1 MTSVNKTVV
10 VLGATGQ
17 QGGSVA
23 AALRADGWA
32 VRAVVRDPSG
42 HRARSLSA
50 IGVETFRGDLG
61 DSPITDS
68 QSATARSRSAAPP
81 ASPPPAAPVSLLS
94 SSPAA
99 RLPRTRGGVRVVRA
113 EDAFRVGEDRLPGR
127 DGPFALPALR
137 QGVGQVVAYEKCAR
151 VLGAEDQLGLGQCPL
166 VQSDGPLQARSA
178 GLLQG
183 ACQVVARGEG
193 VGVVGTQQALTAGQ
207 GTFAEGGGL
216 RDVSRWWSARTRRR
230 RTGRRWAGGAVP
242 WSASLMRSACRCL
255 GTVVSTYLFF
265 RWSRRA

>member
-1 MTSVNKTVV
+1 MAGAEDPYAVGENA
-10 VLGATGQ
+10 LGRFG
-17 QGGSVA
+17 
-23 AALRADGWA
+23 RA
-32 VRAVVRDPSG
+32 VRAGQV
-42 HRARSLSA
+42 
-50 IGVETFRGDLG
+50 
-61 DSPITDS
+61 
-68 QSATARSRSAAPP
+68 APG
-81 ASPPPAAPVSLLS
+81 
-94 SSPAA
+94 
-99 RLPRTRGGVRVVRA
+99 RQGVRVVVP
-113 EDAFRVGEDRLPGR
+113 EDASGVADHGFPER
-127 DGPFALPALR
+127 DGPFAFPALR

-151 VLGAEDQLGLGQCPL
+151 VLGAEDQFGLGQCPL

-265 RWSRRA
+265 RLSQRA